1 MVKHT
6 ISGSCTKPDAEG
18 EPCNP
23 IVKNLLIR
31 NMLMKSLYWL
41 CCSTSYF
48 LDVLVHAVVVSHA
61 EVPIQ
66 THSRI
71 GLWLW
76 WSQWLSIM
84 VWIQTSS
91 LWPPCGKI
99 ICFCLCR
106 QWIKKHVIKVLIRWN
121 KRLNGHLQFWK
132 SFYEILKVQ
141 RSNKFQDSINHCC
154 P

>member
-31 NMLMKSLYWL
+31 KMLMKSLYWL

-106 QWIKKHVIKVLIRWN
+106 QWIKKTCYQ
-121 KRLNGHLQFWK
+121 G
-132 SFYEILKVQ
+132 
-141 RSNKFQDSINHCC
+141 SNKMKQTFEWPSPILEIVLWNTEGSEE
-154 P
+154 